1 VAIKV
6 TCVPVLKSAV
16 HVGPQLIPAGLLV
29 MTPPPVP
36 AGVTLRGYAPATPP
50 NVAVTDALLVKV
62 TTQVEVPLQAPDHP
76 VNVEP
81 AAGAAV
87 SVTTV
92 PLLNPALHVAP
103 QLIPDGLLVT
113 TPVPVPARVTA
124 STGCAAIAVNCAMTE
139 VCEVS
144 VTTHELIPAHAPDQ
158 PVKVEPEAGVALRV
172 TLVPEANF
180 AVQVD
185 PQLIPEGLLPIVPVP
200 VPLA

>member
-1 VAIKV
+1 
-6 TCVPVLKSAV
+6 
-16 HVGPQLIPAGLLV
+16 
-29 MTPPPVP
+29 
-36 AGVTLRGYAPATPP
+36 
-50 NVAVTDALLVKV
+50 
-62 TTQVEVPLQAPDHP
+62 
-76 VNVEP
+76 
-81 AAGAAV
+81 
-87 SVTTV
+87 
-92 PLLNPALHVAP
+92 
-103 QLIPDGLLVT
+103 
-113 TPVPVPARVTA
+113 
-124 STGCAAIAVNCAMTE
+124 MTE